1 MTKNLLIGFAP
12 TNRFFNYVTS
22 TYFKGCASYKRIPRY
37 AIPRTTHTNQ
47 ARFRYFHNI
56 YVYWYVNYFMDTN
69 IEQHKTNGEII

>member
-1 MTKNLLIGFAP
+1 MQYHETPL
-12 TNRFFNYVTS
+12 
-22 TYFKGCASYKRIPRY
+22 
-37 AIPRTTHTNQ
+37 TNQ